1 MKKLSIGILLF
12 FVFAITAIAQTRE
25 ETEAWIIKQVE
36 FNLEGRLKYSIE
48 GDELISRLTLPYRM
62 GGETIQK
69 SIPINQIKSIS
80 FTHTHE
86 FLSYSLI
93 CDKPCVS
100 QFNGD
105 TQSEDMKPRFLF
117 EIYKKLDSS
126 FLPRMDKA
134 LLKLIEL
141 HGGKAK
147 IVQQKP
153 EKETF

>member
-1 MKKLSIGILLF
+1 MKKPYVWILLF
-12 FVFAITAIAQTRE
+12 SVFSVTAMAQTRE
-25 ETEAWIIKQVE
+25 ETEAWIIKQAE
-36 FNLEGRLKYSIE
+36 FNLEGRLKYAIE
-48 GDELISRLTLPYRM
+48 GDELISRLTLPYGM

-93 CDKPCVS
+93 CEKPCVS
-100 QFNGD
+100 QFNGN
-105 TQSEDMKPRFLF
+105 TESKEMKPKFLF
-117 EIYKKLDSS
+117 EIYKNLDSS
-126 FLPRMDKA
+126 FLPRMHKA

-147 IVQQKP
+147 IVQQKR

>member
-1 MKKLSIGILLF
+1 MKKLYAGILLF
-12 FVFAITAIAQTRE
+12 FVFTITAVAQTRE
-25 ETEAWIIKQVE
+25 ETEAWIIKQAK
-36 FNLEGRLKYSIE
+36 FNLEGRLKYAIE
-48 GDELISRLTLPYRM
+48 GDELISRLTLPYGM

-93 CDKPCVS
+93 CNKPCVS
-100 QFNGD
+100 QFNGN